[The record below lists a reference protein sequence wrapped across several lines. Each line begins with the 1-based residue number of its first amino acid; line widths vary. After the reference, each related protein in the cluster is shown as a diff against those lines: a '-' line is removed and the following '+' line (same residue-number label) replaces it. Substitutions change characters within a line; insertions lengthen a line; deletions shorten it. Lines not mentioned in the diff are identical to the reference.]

1 MHIESHIKLFYTS
14 LIYLLIPM
22 MLLPFTVLRFLYQCA
37 LDAWKG
43 RGRPG
48 ADRRDHDGPR
58 RRRRPEEEGVEDPLE
73 MSEL

>member
-1 MHIESHIKLFYTS
+1 
-14 LIYLLIPM
+14 
-22 MLLPFTVLRFLYQCA
+22 MLLLCTVLRFLYQCA

-43 RGRPG
+43 RGHPD

-58 RRRRPEEEGVEDPLE
+58 RRRRPEEKGGEDPLE

>member
-1 MHIESHIKLFYTS
+1 
-14 LIYLLIPM
+14 M

-43 RGRPG
+43 RGRPD
-48 ADRRDHDGPR
+48 ADRRDHDGPQR

>member
-1 MHIESHIKLFYTS
+1 MLDYFT
-14 LIYLLIPM
+14 LYLLILM

-43 RGRPG
+43 RGRPDG
-48 ADRRDHDGPR
+48 DRRDHDGPR
-58 RRRRPEEEGVEDPLE
+58 RRRRLEEEGVENPLE